1 MKTARGFLRVPGRR
15 QGMVRL
21 LEDSSSD
28 LSVGY
33 KLSRRKGLCVMN
45 SRFQNTLSSQTITSN
60 NPNISVYNA
69 HRRRYKCKL
78 YRVTHESTGSHVD
91 QVIVRP

>member
-1 MKTARGFLRVPGRR
+1 MKTARGFLKVPGRR

-33 KLSRRKGLCVMN
+33 KLSAKV
-45 SRFQNTLSSQTITSN
+45 
-60 NPNISVYNA
+60 SV
-69 HRRRYKCKL
+69 
-78 YRVTHESTGSHVD
+78 
-91 QVIVRP
+91 